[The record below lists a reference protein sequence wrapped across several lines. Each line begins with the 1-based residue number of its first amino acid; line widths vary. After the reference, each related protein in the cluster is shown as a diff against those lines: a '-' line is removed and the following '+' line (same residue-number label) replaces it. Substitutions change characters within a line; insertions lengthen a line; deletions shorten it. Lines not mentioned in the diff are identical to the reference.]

1 MITFFCIF
9 LILEWFEVTS
19 ISIYI
24 YFYINYIIERIKNK
38 NIDIEIEEVISYEID
53 INRTFTDEEE
63 SLIESLRGKPTI
75 LNIKKLLDIRKRF
88 DVKYTLSEIT
98 LKEFY
103 KWYDDIKLKEF
114 YIWFNKKY
122 NK

>member
-75 LNIKKLLDIRKRF
+75 VNIKKLLDIRKKF
-88 DVKYTLSEIT
+88 DTKYTLSEIT